1 MVNVTICKFLCGCHI
16 CEMKIDKGE
25 HFLEVRRG
33 VARINICARCI
44 KESAKQI
51 PEKDIQAV
59 ENRIAL
65 KELEN

>member
-1 MVNVTICKFLCGCHI
+1 
-16 CEMKIDKGE
+16 MKIDKGE